1 MKFGIRT
8 KLLGAFGVV
17 MLLAAIVGVVG
28 IVNLNRVNDL
38 ALIIYDEPVVQE
50 LNLSVVRA
58 AVDDID
64 SQIQHTLLDS
74 SQANQSKYQ
83 AAIQKDIDEINQ
95 IISPITTSKEDSSSR
110 QDWSPFAS
118 DWRQYQTLI
127 STISKSLDDND
138 IAGAEA
144 AYFAQAVPLLEQIEG
159 GLTESIRANSEYAK
173 TLDAQIDAAH
183 ESAINIMII
192 ALVLAFLIGGSL
204 SFYLST
210 RISNSVKQVAVATD
224 GLSRGELDQ
233 TIDINSKDELGDMA
247 NSLRKMIVYQNNM
260 ASIAEAIAR
269 GELAEGVQPQSSRD
283 VFGNAFQRTVAYQNN
298 MARVADV
305 IAAGD
310 LSLVVQPQSAKD
322 VFGHAFQRM
331 ITYQKDMAKVA
342 DSIAA
347 GDLSMV
353 VQPQSSKD
361 VFGNAFQRMI
371 INLRKMISDLVEA
384 ANVLAASASEIMA
397 TTSQVA
403 AGAAQTA
410 TAVTETTATVEEVK
424 QTAQLSSEKARSVS
438 NSALRSAEVSQV
450 GSRAVEDAIEGME
463 RIRRQMDAVAD
474 SIMRLSEQRQ
484 AIGEIITTVG
494 DLAEQSNLLAV
505 NAAIEAAKAGDQG
518 RGFAVVAQ
526 EVKRLA
532 EQSKQATA
540 QVRGI
545 LNDIEKA
552 TTVAVMATEQGSKA
566 VETGARQSEDAG
578 ESIRTLADSI
588 DEATQAATQIAASS
602 QQQLIGM
609 DQIVL
614 AMESIKQASTQNVV
628 STKQAAVSA
637 QSLHEL
643 GQRLKLI
650 VAQYQV

>member
-8 KLLGAFGVV
+8 KLLGAFGIV
-17 MLLAAIVGVVG
+17 MLMAAVIGATA
-28 IVNLNRVNDL
+28 IVNLNKMNEL
-38 ALIIYDEPVVQE
+38 AIKVYDEPFTFDH
-50 LNLSVVRA
+50 NLSDVRYYLG
-58 AVDDID
+58 DID
-64 SQIQHTLLDS
+64 SQIQRQLRDASEANHAKYHAAAQTDAEQIDRIIGS
-74 SQANQSKYQ
+74 STVNEEGTSAQQNWDAFSADWKQYQDALTSIDTKSGATDPAGADAIYFEQAAPLAVKMSDDLTQQIQANSDE
-83 AAIQKDIDEINQ
+83 AA
-95 IISPITTSKEDSSSR
+95 
-110 QDWSPFAS
+110 
-118 DWRQYQTLI
+118 
-127 STISKSLDDND
+127 SLD
-138 IAGAEA
+138 
-144 AYFAQAVPLLEQIEG
+144 
-159 GLTESIRANSEYAK
+159 T
-173 TLDAQIDAAH
+173 QIDNTY
-183 ESAINIMII
+183 IGTVNLTIIMLI
-192 ALVLAFLIGGSL
+192 AAFLIGGAI
-204 SFYLST
+204 SFFLST
-210 RISNSVKQVAVATD
+210 RISNAAKKVAVATD

-233 TIDINSKDELGDMA
+233 LIDIDSKDELGDMA
-247 NSLRKMIVYQNNM
+247 ASLQKMISYQNQM
-260 ASIAEAIAR
+260 AAIAESIAR
-269 GELAEGVQPQSSRD
+269 GELAENVQPQSAKD
-283 VFGNAFQRTVAYQNN
+283 IFGNAFQRTVAYQNN

-310 LSLVVQPQSAKD
+310 LSMVVQPLSSKD

-331 ITYQKDMAKVA
+331 ITYQTNMAKVA

-361 VFGNAFQRMI
+361 VFGNAFQRMLV
-371 INLRKMISDLVEA
+371 NLRKMVSDLVEA

-424 QTAQLSSEKARSVS
+424 QTAQLSSQKARSVS
-438 NSALRSAEVSQV
+438 DSAQRSAEVSQL
-450 GSRAVEDAIEGME
+450 GTRAVEDAIAGME
-463 RIRRQMDAVAD
+463 RIRHQMEAVAD
-474 SIMRLSEQRQ
+474 SILRLSEQRQ

-505 NAAIEAAKAGDQG
+505 NAAIEAAKAGEHG

-552 TTVAVMATEQGSKA
+552 TTAAVMATEQGNKA
-566 VETGARQSEDAG
+566 VETGARQSAG
-578 ESIRTLADSI
+578 AGQSIRSLADSI
-588 DEATQAATQIAASS
+588 GEATQAATQIAASS

-609 DQIVL
+609 DQIVV
-614 AMESIKQASTQNVV
+614 AMESIKQASVQNVV

-643 GQRLKLI
+643 GQRLKVI

>member
-1 MKFGIRT
+1 MKLGLRA
-8 KLLGAFGVV
+8 KLLGAFGIV
-17 MLLAAIVGVVG
+17 MLLAAVIGIVG
-28 IVNLNRVNDL
+28 IVNLSRVNEQAVL
-38 ALIIYDEPVVQE
+38 VYDEPFVFDN
-50 LNLSVVRA
+50 NLSSVRA
-58 AVDDID
+58 DLADID
-64 SQIQHTLLDS
+64 SQIQHEMLDT
-74 SQANQSKYQ
+74 SQTNHS
-83 AAIQKDIDEINQ
+83 
-95 IISPITTSKEDSSSR
+95 
-110 QDWSPFAS
+110 
-118 DWRQYQTLI
+118 QYQTAIQNDSADIDKLI
-127 STISKSLDDND
+127 TANTVNKEGTSRQQDWGTFPTDWKQYQVIISNVNKGIEAKDS
-138 IAGAEA
+138 AGAGSL
-144 AYFAQAVPLLEQIEG
+144 YFGQAVPLLLKVND
-159 GLTESIRANSEYAK
+159 GLTQAGQANNTQAEN
-173 TLDAQIDAAH
+173 LDGQIN
-183 ESAINIMII
+183 STYSSTVNLMVIM
-192 ALVLAFLIGGSL
+192 LVFAFLIGGAISL
-204 SFYLST
+204 FLST
-210 RISNSVKQVAVATD
+210 RISKSVKQVAVATE

-233 TIDINSKDELGDMA
+233 VIDIESRDELGDMA
-247 NSLRKMIVYQNNM
+247 RSLRKMITYQNNM
-260 ASIAEAIAR
+260 ANVAEAIAR

-298 MARVADV
+298 MAKAADV

-310 LSLVVQPQSAKD
+310 LSLVVQPQSSKD
-322 VFGHAFQRM
+322 VFGNAFQRM
-331 ITYQKDMAKVA
+331 ISYQRDMASVA

-353 VQPQSSKD
+353 VQPQSSRD
-361 VFGNAFQRMI
+361 VFGNAFQRMLV
-371 INLRKMISDLVEA
+371 NLRKMISDLVEA

-403 AGAAQTA
+403 AGAAETA
-410 TAVTETTATVEEVK
+410 TAVTQTTATVEEVK

-438 NSALRSAEVSQV
+438 DNALRSAEVSQV
-450 GSRAVEDAIEGME
+450 GTRAVDDAIAGMD
-463 RIRRQMDAVAD
+463 RIRRQMEAVAD

-484 AIGEIITTVG
+484 AIGEIIATVG

-505 NAAIEAAKAGDQG
+505 NAAIEAAKAGEQG

-552 TTVAVMATEQGSKA
+552 TTAAVMATEQGSKA
-566 VETGARQSEDAG
+566 VETGARQSEGAG
-578 ESIRTLADSI
+578 QSIRMLADSI
-588 DEATQAATQIAASS
+588 GEATQAATQIAASS

-609 DQIVL
+609 DQIVM

-643 GQRLKLI
+643 GQKLKVI